1 MVIPLEVRNDRNQPG
16 SGIAE
21 LVVPRAAGRA
31 AGILRLVIMQA
42 DEEEPFLGPAG
53 WQAGSFVWRSGH
65 AQAGDGDL
73 LVPIG
78 PLVTALIE
86 DYTPL
91 LVRLP
96 DLDLEG
102 QLMWSGITP
111 PPSMKAGRP
120 DPGADAASSFPGGAP
135 PPVMAR
141 PVPAA
146 PPPPPAEPPAAM
158 EPPPVA
164 EPAPAPVAEPAISG
178 KPVADTP
185 PDSTP
190 DTPPDDPPDDPP
202 LSDPPDP
209 VPPPGDGPRRRGLLW
224 GVAALLLVAFLGGAY
239 WLGGGGGGADDSDRT
254 ADIVPPPPPGL
265 ADRYEM
271 AVAAAQ
277 AGRFDEA
284 STLFHALEREG
295 HGPSLRYLAEA
306 KDSLDFTPGLF
317 EAPNDLDALLLYERA
332 CVARET
338 EVPAILDRLE
348 AALLERVEQGDVV
361 ARQILHLRMPAVRQ
375 SCE

>member
-1 MVIPLEVRNDRNQPG
+1 MVIPLEIRNDRNQPG

-31 AGILRLVIMQA
+31 TGILRLIIMQA

-53 WQAGSFVWRSGH
+53 WQTGSFVWRSGH
-65 AQAGDGDL
+65 AFSRDGDL

-102 QLMWSGITP
+102 QLMWSGVTP
-111 PPSMKAGRP
+111 PPSMKAGRA
-120 DPGADAASSFPGGAP
+120 DPGADAASSFPGGVP
-135 PPVMAR
+135 PPAII

-146 PPPPPAEPPAAM
+146 PPPPPPEP
-158 EPPPVA
+158 EPPPPPPEPPEPEPPPEPDPPEPTPVEPVAPDVPSVPA
-164 EPAPAPVAEPAISG
+164 EPAPAEPPAG
-178 KPVADTP
+178 DTP
-185 PDSTP
+185 
-190 DTPPDDPPDDPP
+190 DP
-202 LSDPPDP
+202 L
-209 VPPPGDGPRRRGLLW
+209 PPGEEKPPARRGLIW
-224 GVAALLLVAFLGGAY
+224 GLVALALVAGLGLAY
-239 WLGGGGGGADDSDRT
+239 WFTAGGTDTDIDSV
-254 ADIVPPPPPGL
+254 DIVDPVMPPGL
-265 ADRYEM
+265 AERHAA
-271 AVAAAQ
+271 AVAAAE

-295 HGPSLRYLAEA
+295 YGPSLRYMAEA

-317 EAPNDLDALLLYERA
+317 NAPSDVDALVLYERA

-338 EVPAILDRLE
+338 GVSAVLDRLE
-348 AALLERVEQGDVV
+348 AALRAREEQGDVV
-361 ARQILHLRMPAVRQ
+361 ARQLLNLRLPAVRQ